1 MVKACNEVS
10 YGKLNIRGFDS
21 LQVHTKFTVMENNK
35 NQENDIQDKDELT
48 IHDFPGDNMIEE

>member
-1 MVKACNEVS
+1 
-10 YGKLNIRGFDS
+10 
-21 LQVHTKFTVMENNK
+21 MENNK